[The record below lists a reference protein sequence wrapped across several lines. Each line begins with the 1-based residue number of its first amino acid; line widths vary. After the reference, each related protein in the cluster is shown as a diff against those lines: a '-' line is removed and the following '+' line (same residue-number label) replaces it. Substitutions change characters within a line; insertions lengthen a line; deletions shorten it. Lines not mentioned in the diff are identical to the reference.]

1 MFSRSGGHKTK
12 ETYPTRPGSPIPC
25 KQGLRSLKATN
36 IKRAAVSAESS
47 LIVHNPLW
55 LLNKLLRRFSSPI
68 SGSLSSNGDGD
79 GNEDVKKAIGLL
91 SKTTSLHVHYAF
103 LYIYLPS
110 SHDYDVK
117 MPKCK
122 FYGGSKQATT
132 NFLFPL

>member
-36 IKRAAVSAESS
+36 IKRAAVYAESS

-55 LLNKLLRRFSSPI
+55 LLNKLLRRFTSPI
-68 SGSLSSNGDGD
+68 SGSLSSNGD

-122 FYGGSKQATT
+122 FYGGRKQATT